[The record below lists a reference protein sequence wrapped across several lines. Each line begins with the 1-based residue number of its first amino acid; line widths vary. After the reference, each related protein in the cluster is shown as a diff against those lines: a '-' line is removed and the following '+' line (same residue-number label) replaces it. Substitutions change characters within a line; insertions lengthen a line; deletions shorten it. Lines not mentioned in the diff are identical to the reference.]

1 MNNFIENHKV
11 VDENDDII
19 GNAGYNIDQD
29 AEGEA
34 IRQEMIR
41 FFG

>member
-1 MNNFIENHKV
+1 MNNFIENHDV
-11 VDENDDII
+11 VNENDGII
-19 GNAGYNIDQD
+19 GNAGYKIDQD
-29 AEGEA
+29 AEGGA